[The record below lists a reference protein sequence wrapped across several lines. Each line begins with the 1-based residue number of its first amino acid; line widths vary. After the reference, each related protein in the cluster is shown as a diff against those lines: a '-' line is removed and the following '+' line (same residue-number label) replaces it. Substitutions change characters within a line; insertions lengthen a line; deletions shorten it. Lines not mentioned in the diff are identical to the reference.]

1 MNKYKLIVVDD
12 SLSVLKMFEN
22 VMKDYPDFELVRKYD
37 RGDLFLEYLQNCEE
51 NIDFVILDLIM
62 PDIDGLEIAR
72 EICEKYK
79 YKIKHVIC
87 MSGLTSE
94 TMLNQIGYIGIDY
107 FIMKPFLMISYLEN
121 YEILQIHQI
130 KLNMRKKKW
139 IKRPYKSKFKRI

>member
-22 VMKDYPDFELVRKYD
+22 VMKDYLDFELVRKYD

-107 FIMKPFLMISYLEN
+107 FIMKPFSYD
-121 YEILQIHQI
+121 ILFR
-130 KLNMRKKKW
+130 KLRNIADTSNK
-139 IKRPYKSKFKRI
+139 IE